1 VANKFGLR
9 WGGGV
14 YCQAVTTL
22 TGAHLQKNPSCM
34 PKKSWS
40 EEGSTS
46 SGQPFSIVGNTP
58 YSWRGEHWMPSVES
72 SNLPSDRHSALQKP
86 SAKDVTVVKLT
97 PLSTPRRQ
105 NHSNVIVTPRPA
117 IPILQR
123 DPRQTQRKYLPPT
136 PKQPLFPAEKEMR
149 KEIEKEKE
157 KKVAITV
164 EKEEQCENASGNL
177 ARRMLGYENI
187 AASMQD
193 LAAITPR
200 MYTEDVHHYHLN
212 IMAEEQDQDG
222 GNSPMLKL
230 NRTEGE
236 AVVDATDNENGEVE
250 SDNQSGGEE
259 SSDEEKGSQSQSQS
273 ESDDDTNTIVSPER
287 PSLVVSPQHS
297 KIIASIE
304 GREDTKR
311 EKEAMAVGTSKK
323 KNSQMLVFEKLLQEQ
338 ATQAALKEQHRRDML
353 RELRLTYHS
362 IGSVEAFRRLLY
374 ENEDK
379 EKGQMQQ
386 LYLRQLKEMS
396 VQKSEVLGKV
406 RVEKQRCQKVGKPP
420 A

>member
-1 VANKFGLR
+1 M
-9 WGGGV
+9 
-14 YCQAVTTL
+14 
-22 TGAHLQKNPSCM
+22 PM

-40 EEGSTS
+40 EEGLTS

-58 YSWRGEHWMPSVES
+58 YSWRGEHWMPSVDT

-136 PKQPLFPAEKEMR
+136 PKQPLFLAEKEMK
-149 KEIEKEKE
+149 KEIETEKEKEKEKE
-157 KKVAITV
+157 KKVAGTV
-164 EKEEQCENASGNL
+164 EKEKEEQYDDASGNL
-177 ARRMLGYENI
+177 ARRLLGYEPI

-193 LAAITPR
+193 LAAVTPR
-200 MYTEDVHHYHLN
+200 MYMEDDHHHYHHLN
-212 IMAEEQDQDG
+212 IMAEEQDQNG

-236 AVVDATDNENGEVE
+236 AVVDDHG
-250 SDNQSGGEE
+250 NQSGGED
-259 SSDEEKGSQSQSQS
+259 SSDEEKGSQSESESES
-273 ESDDDTNTIVSPER
+273 ESDDDTCSIVTTNAGER
-287 PSLVVSPQHS
+287 PSLVMRPEHSEHS

-323 KNSQMLVFEKLLQEQ
+323 KNSQILVFERLLQEQ

-374 ENEDK
+374 ENEDR

-396 VQKSEVLGKV
+396 VQKSEVLGKI